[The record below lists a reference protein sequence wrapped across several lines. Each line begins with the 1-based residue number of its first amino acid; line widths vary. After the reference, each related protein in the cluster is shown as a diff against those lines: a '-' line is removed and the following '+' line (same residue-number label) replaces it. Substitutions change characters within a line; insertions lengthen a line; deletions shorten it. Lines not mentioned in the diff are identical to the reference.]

1 MSCGRIKLFFPSFI
15 GNRASVDE
23 VATHVLSKHQ
33 PEAAAAAAAAASS
46 ASQGQ
51 ACIARIAADAIFIL
65 DTANS
70 DTVLSRFALT
80 QIVHCADMTSKKP
93 R

>member
-1 MSCGRIKLFFPSFI
+1 M
-15 GNRASVDE
+15 DE
-23 VATHVLSKHQ
+23 IATHVLSKHQ
-33 PEAAAAAAAAASS
+33 PEAAAAAAAASS

-65 DTANS
+65 DTANN

-93 R
+93 G